1 MARRTQ
7 TGKESTLSVEKLNQ
21 KCIQTLDKGVDTYK
35 SITELQD
42 LSIAVLGRK
51 SKDLDLAIPDMEE
64 VVVMLASEV
73 SGGDIDKTK
82 NELKRRG
89 LDDIL

>member
-1 MARRTQ
+1 MARRTNDV
-7 TGKESTLSVEKLNQ
+7 KESTLSVRELNQ

-42 LSIAVLGRK
+42 LTVSVLGRK
-51 SKDLDLAIPDMEE
+51 SGDLEMAIPEMEE

-82 NELKRRG
+82 EELERRG

>member
-7 TGKESTLSVEKLNQ
+7 TGKESTLSVRELNQ

-42 LSIAVLGRK
+42 LTVSVLGRK
-51 SKDLDLAIPDMEE
+51 SGDLEMAIPEMEE

-82 NELKRRG
+82 EELERRG

>member
-1 MARRTQ
+1 MARRTN
-7 TGKESTLSVEKLNQ
+7 TGKESRLSVENLNQ

-42 LSIAVLGRK
+42 LSVSVLGHK
-51 SKDLDLAIPDMEE
+51 SGDLEMAIPEMEE

>member
-1 MARRTQ
+1 MPGRTN
-7 TGKESTLSVEKLNQ
+7 TVDELNL
-21 KCIQTLDKGVDTYK
+21 KRIQTLDKGIETFK

-42 LSIAVLGRK
+42 LSVAVLGHK
-51 SKDLDLAIPDMEE
+51 SGNMEMAIPEMEE
-64 VVVMLASEV
+64 VVVILASEV

-82 NELKRRG
+82 QELKKRG